1 MASGGYMSNTKQD
14 RHTRENDID
23 DNNINN
29 DDKRINKLKKK
40 NNCKKWIDKII
51 IIILIMNRCIYNVG
65 SYVSTV

>member
-1 MASGGYMSNTKQD
+1 MIKDVASGGYMSNTKQD

-40 NNCKKWIDKII
+40 NNCKK
-51 IIILIMNRCIYNVG
+51 
-65 SYVSTV
+65 